1 MKKNIILVVL
11 CLLALGVGAQVPWDT
26 TISGRWPHYYYTYA
40 LEDEDSGDTWS
51 VYSSTPAAV
60 FVQRD
65 SLHSDWH
72 GRRCGPSFDVAK
84 EFACLMQCDSTMHV
98 VGVAFVPGWHLRFA
112 NDWSNNMPE
121 GTELTATIYDTG
133 MRVLNTGTV
142 TVDDIDVGPFWA
154 PAYCDCIV
162 GPFMEVYF
170 NDTIELDAPFYVSV
184 TARHHDTMLLSP
196 TLYVMGDH
204 IGTDGEYECNYP
216 YEQRR
221 YRISE
226 GDTWHDEMCGY
237 NHLTVAFPILAMKC
251 YEVENLHYEP
261 VGGAGTMAHVQWSS
275 DILHDYYEVSYGPAG
290 TPPGEGTVIQTTQR
304 RIVLSPLDRNTRY
317 DVYVRARCDRDTSGW
332 TSWSDALQVHLATYG
347 VDDVEAMHWSLTPN
361 PAHGSATVQ
370 CNEGIMS
377 VELLTLKG
385 EVLSRRETAGVHQY
399 TIDLAGLA
407 KGMYIVRI
415 ATPHGTAT
423 RKLAVE

>member
-1 MKKNIILVVL
+1 MKKKIIFVVL
-11 CLLALGVGAQVPWDT
+11 CLLALGVGAQEPWDT

-40 LEDEDSGDTWS
+40 LEDENDNFWM
-51 VYSSTPAAV
+51 VYTSIRAAV
-60 FVQRD
+60 FVPRD
-65 SLHSDWH
+65 SLNSDMH
-72 GRRCGPSFDVAK
+72 GLRCGPSFDVAK

-98 VGVAFVPGWHLRFA
+98 VGIAFVPDWRLRQTYDYLYHL
-112 NDWSNNMPE
+112 PE
-121 GTELTATIYDTG
+121 GTELTAAIYDTG
-133 MRVLNTGTV
+133 MWVLKTGTV
-142 TVDDIDVGPFWA
+142 TVDDIEVGPYWQQGLS
-154 PAYCDCIV
+154 YNGGV
-162 GPFMEVYF
+162 GVFMEVYF

-196 TLYVMGDH
+196 TLYIMGDH
-204 IGTDGEYECNYP
+204 ISTDGEYECNYP

-221 YRISE
+221 YRMSE
-226 GDTWHDEMCGY
+226 SDTWHEEMCGY

-261 VGGAGTMAHVQWSS
+261 VGSAGTMAHVQWSS

-304 RIVLSPLDRNTRY
+304 RIVLSPLDGNTRY

-347 VDDVEAMHWSLTPN
+347 VDDVDVMPWSLTPN
-361 PAHGSATVQ
+361 PAHGSATVR
-370 CNEGIMS
+370 CDEGIAS
-377 VELLTLKG
+377 VELLTVKG
-385 EVLSRRETAGVHQY
+385 EVISRRETAGVQQY